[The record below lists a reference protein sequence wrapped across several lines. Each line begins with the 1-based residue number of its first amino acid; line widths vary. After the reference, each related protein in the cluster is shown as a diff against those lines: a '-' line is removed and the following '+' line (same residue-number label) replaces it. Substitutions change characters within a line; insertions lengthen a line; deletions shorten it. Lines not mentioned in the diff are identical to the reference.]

1 MKCIHEGARVT
12 KYYAPPAKPIV
23 SHHNE
28 WSSSIEKIYL
38 GVTTEVTEC
47 ICGYRNTNQYLGKE
61 IL

>member
-28 WSSSIEKIYL
+28 
-38 GVTTEVTEC
+38 
-47 ICGYRNTNQYLGKE
+47 E